1 MITSNQ
7 IVEVLK
13 QYDSENPGAL
23 DKVVPE
29 QLAGYL
35 LKAIINAIGE
45 QGSSPIQLF
54 SSLIAIEERL
64 REEGR
69 DASFGCWIAGGSL
82 WAGLFRSSG
91 VLASSAGYREPY
103 IVDAIKNLGR
113 SLG

>member
-13 QYDSENPGAL
+13 QYASENPGAI
-23 DKVVPE
+23 DNVVPE
-29 QLAGYL
+29 QLASYL
-35 LKAIINAIGE
+35 LKAIIRAVGE
-45 QGSSPIQLF
+45 QGSSPIQLLN
-54 SSLIAIEERL
+54 SLIAIEERL
-64 REEGR
+64 REESR

-82 WAGLFRSSG
+82 RAGLFHSGG
-91 VLASSAGYREPY
+91 VLASSAGSREPY